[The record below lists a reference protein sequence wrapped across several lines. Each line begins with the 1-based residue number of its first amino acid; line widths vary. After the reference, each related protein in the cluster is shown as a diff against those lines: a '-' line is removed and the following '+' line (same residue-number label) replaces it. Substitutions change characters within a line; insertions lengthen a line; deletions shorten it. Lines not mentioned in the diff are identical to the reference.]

1 MRVLTYPYPADAGWT
16 SVRVISYLRAN
27 GASLDEAAR
36 WIQSRIPSRS
46 TELCQSKYGV
56 ARIPFFDPVRIQS
69 ITKETIAAWQREEA
83 ERRAWNV
90 KRDLAMQ
97 QELDAQL
104 DTVRTAPVIVIKTDT
119 TGLVSGSD
127 EILELV
133 ILDTEGQE
141 LFASRFR
148 PLHNEIWLDAEN
160 VNHIRPEDVQDE
172 RAIDVYRNVIQ
183 KILSAAKTVIGY
195 NVRFETAMLKGQGF
209 QIPGACVDVMESF
222 AAIYGAWDES
232 YQEYTWQKLKRCA
245 HYYHYDWN
253 EVKDEHRAMAYAKAT
268 LYCWKKMQEA
278 S

>member
-1 MRVLTYPYPADAGWT
+1 MRMLTYPYPEDAGWT
-16 SVRVISYLRAN
+16 SVRVISYLREN
-27 GASLDEAAR
+27 GARLDEAVR

-56 ARIPFFDPVRIQS
+56 ARIPFFNPARIQS

-232 YQEYTWQKLKRCA
+232 YQEYSWQKLKRCA
-245 HYYHYDWN
+245 HYYHYD
-253 EVKDEHRAMAYAKAT
+253 
-268 LYCWKKMQEA
+268 CI
-278 S
+278 

>member
-1 MRVLTYPYPADAGWT
+1 MRVLTYPYPEDAGWT

-268 LYCWKKMQEA
+268 LYCWKKMQAA

>member
-1 MRVLTYPYPADAGWT
+1 MRVLTYPYPEDAGWT
-16 SVRVISYLRAN
+16 RVRVISYLREN
-27 GASLDEAAR
+27 GARLDEAVR
-36 WIQSRIPSRS
+36 WIQSRIPSRG
-46 TELCQSKYGV
+46 TELCQSRYGV
-56 ARIPFFDPVRIQS
+56 ARIPFFDPARIQS
-69 ITKETIAAWQREEA
+69 ITKKTIAEWQREEA

-97 QELDAQL
+97 KELDAQL
-104 DTVRTAPVIVIKTDT
+104 DTVRTAPAIVVKTET

-148 PLHNEIWLDAEN
+148 PLHNEVWLDAED
-160 VNHIRPEDVQDE
+160 VNHIRLEDVQDE

-195 NVRFETAMLKGQGF
+195 NVRFETEMLKGQDF
-209 QIPGACVDVMESF
+209 QIPGTCVDVMESF
-222 AAIYGAWDES
+222 AAIYDEWNED
-232 YQEYTWQKLKRCA
+232 YQEYRWQKLTCCA
-245 HYYHYDWN
+245 DYYKYDWN
-253 EVKDEHRAMAYAKAT
+253 EVKDVHRAMAYAKAT

>member
-1 MRVLTYPYPADAGWT
+1 MRVLTYPYPEDAGWT

-27 GASLDEAAR
+27 GARLDEAVR
-36 WIQSRIPSRS
+36 WIQSRIPSRG

-56 ARIPFFDPVRIQS
+56 ARIPFFDPACIQS
-69 ITKETIAAWQREEA
+69 ITKGTIAAWQREEA

-268 LYCWKKMQEA
+268 LYCWKKMQEV

>member
-1 MRVLTYPYPADAGWT
+1 MRVLTYPYPEDAGWT

-27 GASLDEAAR
+27 GARLDEAVR

-56 ARIPFFDPVRIQS
+56 ARIPFFDPARIQS

-268 LYCWKKMQEA
+268 LYCWKKMQAA

>member
-1 MRVLTYPYPADAGWT
+1 MRILTYPYPEDAGWT

-209 QIPGACVDVMESF
+209 QIPGECVDVMEFF

-232 YQEYTWQKLKRCA
+232 YQEYSWQKLKRCA

-268 LYCWKKMQEA
+268 LYCWKKMQAA

>member
-1 MRVLTYPYPADAGWT
+1 MRVLTYPYPEDAGWT

-56 ARIPFFDPVRIQS
+56 ARIPFFDPARIQS

>member
-1 MRVLTYPYPADAGWT
+1 MRMLTYPYPEDAGWT
-16 SVRVISYLRAN
+16 SVRVISYLREN
-27 GASLDEAAR
+27 GARLDEAVR

-56 ARIPFFDPVRIQS
+56 ARIPFFNPARIQS

-232 YQEYTWQKLKRCA
+232 YQEYSWQKLKRCA
-245 HYYHYDWN
+245 HYYHYDWDA
-253 EVKDEHRAMAYAKAT
+253 VKDEHRAMAYAKAT
-268 LYCWKKMQEA
+268 LYCWKKMQAA

>member
-1 MRVLTYPYPADAGWT
+1 MRILTYPYPEDAGWT

-27 GASLDEAAR
+27 GARLDEAVR
-36 WIQSRIPSRS
+36 WIQSLIPSRS

-56 ARIPFFDPVRIQS
+56 ARIPFFDPARIQS

-222 AAIYGAWDES
+222 AAIYGEWDES
-232 YQEYTWQKLKRCA
+232 YQEYSWQKLKRCA

>member
-1 MRVLTYPYPADAGWT
+1 MRVLTYPYPEDAGWT

-27 GASLDEAAR
+27 GARLDEAVR

-56 ARIPFFDPVRIQS
+56 ARIPFFDPARIQS

-133 ILDTEGQE
+133 ILDTEGQK

-232 YQEYTWQKLKRCA
+232 YQEYSWQKLKRCA

-268 LYCWKKMQEA
+268 LYCWKKMQAA

>member
-1 MRVLTYPYPADAGWT
+1 MRVLTYPYPEDAGWT
-16 SVRVISYLRAN
+16 RVRVISYLREN
-27 GASLDEAAR
+27 GARLDEAVR
-36 WIQSRIPSRS
+36 WIQSRIPSRG
-46 TELCQSKYGV
+46 TELCQSRYGV
-56 ARIPFFDPVRIQS
+56 ARIPFFDPARIQS
-69 ITKETIAAWQREEA
+69 ITKKTIAEWQREEA

-97 QELDAQL
+97 KELDAQL
-104 DTVRTAPVIVIKTDT
+104 DTVRTAPAIVVKTET

-148 PLHNEIWLDAEN
+148 PLHNEVWLDAED
-160 VNHIRPEDVQDE
+160 VNHIRLEDVQDE

-195 NVRFETAMLKGQGF
+195 NVRFETEMLKGQDF
-209 QIPGACVDVMESF
+209 QIPGTCVDVMESF
-222 AAIYGAWDES
+222 AAIYDEWNED
-232 YQEYTWQKLKRCA
+232 YQEYRWQKLTCCA
-245 HYYHYDWN
+245 DYYKYDWN
-253 EVKDEHRAMAYAKAT
+253 EVKDVHRAMAYAKAT
-268 LYCWKKMQEA
+268 LYCWKKMQAA

>member
-1 MRVLTYPYPADAGWT
+1 
-16 SVRVISYLRAN
+16 
-27 GASLDEAAR
+27 
-36 WIQSRIPSRS
+36 
-46 TELCQSKYGV
+46 
-56 ARIPFFDPVRIQS
+56 
-69 ITKETIAAWQREEA
+69 
-83 ERRAWNV
+83 
-90 KRDLAMQ
+90 MQ
-97 QELDAQL
+97 KELDAQL
-104 DTVRTAPVIVIKTDT
+104 DTVRTAPAIVVKTET

-222 AAIYGAWDES
+222 AAIYGEWDES
-232 YQEYTWQKLKRCA
+232 YQEYSWQKLKRCA
-245 HYYHYDWN
+245 RYYHYDWN

-268 LYCWKKMQEA
+268 LYCWKKMQAA

>member
-1 MRVLTYPYPADAGWT
+1 MRILTYPYPEDAGWT

-268 LYCWKKMQEA
+268 LYCWKKMQAA

>member
-1 MRVLTYPYPADAGWT
+1 MRILTYPYPEDAGWT

-27 GASLDEAAR
+27 GARLDEAVR

-56 ARIPFFDPVRIQS
+56 ARIPFFDPARIQS

-172 RAIDVYRNVIQ
+172 RVIDVYRNVIQ

-232 YQEYTWQKLKRCA
+232 YQEYSWQKLKRCA

-268 LYCWKKMQEA
+268 LYCWKKMQAA

>member
-1 MRVLTYPYPADAGWT
+1 MRVLTYPYPEDAGWT
-16 SVRVISYLRAN
+16 RVRVISYLREN
-27 GASLDEAAR
+27 GARLDEAVR
-36 WIQSRIPSRS
+36 WIQSRIPSRG
-46 TELCQSKYGV
+46 TELCQSRYGV
-56 ARIPFFDPVRIQS
+56 ARIPFFDPARIQS
-69 ITKETIAAWQREEA
+69 ITKKTIAEWQREEA

-97 QELDAQL
+97 KELDAQL
-104 DTVRTAPVIVIKTDT
+104 DTVRTAPAIVVKTET

-209 QIPGACVDVMESF
+209 QIPGTCVDVMESF
-222 AAIYGAWDES
+222 AAIYDEWNED
-232 YQEYTWQKLKRCA
+232 YQEYRWQKLTCCA
-245 HYYHYDWN
+245 DYYKYDWN
-253 EVKDEHRAMAYAKAT
+253 EVKDVHRAMAYAKAT
-268 LYCWKKMQEA
+268 LYCWKKMQAA

>member
-1 MRVLTYPYPADAGWT
+1 MRVLTYPYPEDAGWT

-27 GASLDEAAR
+27 GARLDEAAR

-56 ARIPFFDPVRIQS
+56 ARIPFFDPARIQS

-268 LYCWKKMQEA
+268 LYCWKKMQEV

>member
-1 MRVLTYPYPADAGWT
+1 MRVLTYPYPEDAGWT

-245 HYYHYDWN
+245 HYYHYDWD

-268 LYCWKKMQEA
+268 LYCWKKMQAA